1 MDCPKCHHL
10 NPEDAIFCNGCGHKL
25 EIECPK
31 CGKANPPGSK
41 FCHKCGNDISIP
53 FAIKE
58 VRNVS
63 QPAQYAPT
71 RRVPV
76 FLTEGE
82 RHQATIVFS
91 DLSGYT
97 SMNEKLDP
105 EEVEAI
111 MSRIKMEA
119 VRIVERHEGI
129 VNQFVGD
136 EVLAAQTKYY
146 LAQMLVQKDEIERS
160 RYILNEIRDMFEN
173 CGILSWQ
180 KKCEQALDTIY
191 TRRI

>member
-1 MDCPKCHHL
+1 MDCSKCQHQ

-31 CGKANPPGSK
+31 CGKTNPPASR
-41 FCHKCGNDISIP
+41 FCNKCGNDISIP
-53 FAIKE
+53 HTTKE
-58 VRNVS
+58 TRDTS
-63 QPAQYAPT
+63 HPSLHAPT
-71 RRVPV
+71 RPVPV
-76 FLTEGE
+76 SLTEGE

-119 VRIVERHEGI
+119 VRIVERYEGI

-136 EVLAAQTKYY
+136 EVPALFVIPTAHEDDPVRAVKAAFEIHELVRNISPGVEERIDTK
-146 LAQMLVQKDEIERS
+146 LRMHK
-160 RYILNEIRDMFEN
+160 
-173 CGILSWQ
+173 
-180 KKCEQALDTIY
+180 
-191 TRRI
+191 